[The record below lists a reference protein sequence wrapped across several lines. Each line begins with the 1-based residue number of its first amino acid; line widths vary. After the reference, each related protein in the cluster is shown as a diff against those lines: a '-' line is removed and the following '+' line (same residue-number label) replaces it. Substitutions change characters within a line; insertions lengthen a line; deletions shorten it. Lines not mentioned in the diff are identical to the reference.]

1 MKKVIRGEGSRKK
14 MESTMR
20 YLEPKSE
27 ESLIQEDMEDSQGIY
42 FVAMSLSL
50 IKYPFS
56 LHQRQRTCLAELCW
70 VAGHFWLRVANLKLR
85 SMKRN
90 AGHGRGML
98 ATGTMLGTQA
108 F

>member
-1 MKKVIRGEGSRKK
+1 MCC
-14 MESTMR
+14 
-20 YLEPKSE
+20 LERKSE

-70 VAGHFWLRVANLKLR
+70 VAGHFWLVVVNLKLR
-85 SMKRN
+85 YMYMKRN
-90 AGHGRGML
+90 TGHSRGML

-108 F
+108 FESYS

>member
-1 MKKVIRGEGSRKK
+1 
-14 MESTMR
+14 MR
-20 YLEPKSE
+20 CLEPKSE
-27 ESLIQEDMEDSQGIY
+27 ESLIQEDMEDFQGIY

-70 VAGHFWLRVANLKLR
+70 VAGHFWLIVVNLKLR

-98 ATGTMLGTQA
+98 ATAEECWPPARCWGLKHLKVTTERE
-108 F
+108 